1 MGSES
6 DETED
11 KVRLGNPQRKSIH
24 NSPPQRPITITYQ
37 CSRDFSNNFEKLKFL
52 EIRGIDNVTL
62 ESTLI
67 FIIIYQ
73 L

>member
-24 NSPPQRPITITYQ
+24 NSPPHRPLTINYQ

-52 EIRGIDNVTL
+52 EIRGIDYVIL
-62 ESTLI
+62 G
-67 FIIIYQ
+67 
-73 L
+73 